1 MGSTVG
7 TAWWVGYIAMIWL
20 IFSGW
25 VCLIGAGNASIR
37 GEVSIS
43 VSLDESTVWRSAW
56 CLVYT
61 IVVLD
66 MGDDIRGKI

>member
-20 IFSGW
+20 SFSGW
-25 VCLIGAGNASIR
+25 VWLIGAGNASIR

-43 VSLDESTVWRSAW
+43 VSLDESTVWRSA
-56 CLVYT
+56 C
-61 IVVLD
+61 VLFTPLLCWRWV
-66 MGDDIRGKI
+66 DDIRGKN

>member
-1 MGSTVG
+1 
-7 TAWWVGYIAMIWL
+7 MIWL
-20 IFSGW
+20 IISGCVW
-25 VCLIGAGNASIR
+25 MIGAGNASIR

-61 IVVLD
+61 IFVVD
-66 MGDDIRGKI
+66 MGDDKRGKNWLSEICKMYVL